1 MEKFWSIFVA
11 NMPNNLNERFTDYD
25 SAVKE
30 ATRRSEIFP
39 DNVFIVMEMCGYAK
53 GSSVIKTEYRS
64 SENPINYVHG
74 GFTILAGSYTELTG
88 EKREVK
94 LENMSVCSA
103 SDAGN
108 LYIEIDT
115 GEPKFILSTE
125 LSGEE
130 TQTMMY
136 LGKLEKRNVDEL
148 VFVFN
153 TEISYNPKS

>member
-39 DNVFIVMEMCGYAK
+39 DNVFIVMEMCGYAE

-74 GFTILAGSYTELTG
+74 GFTLLPGTYTELTG

-94 LENMSVCSA
+94 LESMSVCPA
-103 SDAGN
+103 NDVGN

-130 TQTMMY
+130 TKTMMY
-136 LGKLEKRNVDEL
+136 LGKLEKSSVDEL